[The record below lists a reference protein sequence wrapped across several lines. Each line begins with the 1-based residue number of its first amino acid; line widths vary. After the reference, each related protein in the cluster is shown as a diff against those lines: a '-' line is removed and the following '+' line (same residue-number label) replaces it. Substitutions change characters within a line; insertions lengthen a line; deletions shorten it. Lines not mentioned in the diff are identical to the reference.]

1 VLDSEIRVWQRF
13 DHKNFVK
20 IFELFSDVDKNEMY
34 LIMQYCDLGPLA
46 TWDAKDKK
54 FVRNEKAYERAL
66 EAGEF
71 KYLDGDYSDLEKA
84 AKHIFR

>member
-1 VLDSEIRVWQRF
+1 
-13 DHKNFVK
+13 
-20 IFELFSDVDKNEMY
+20 
-34 LIMQYCDLGPLA
+34 MQYCDLGPLA